1 MNNVNTYKCKITI
14 IVLLLAVLFV
24 GLLLPLTSAQAESI
38 SVPTVINIPYVNTEG
53 IITIDD
59 NGVLN
64 GIAVDFLKEIAKY
77 NNWIYNYVK
86 YDTPDQMM
94 TDFLNKDLDYDIMC
108 GAYYHESMLDK
119 YGYPKYNIGY
129 SRATLFALASND
141 DIKSYDLS
149 TISNKKIGVYKNNAN
164 ISRLEQYLMKS
175 DITNCDIVKYDTGE
189 LFPYLKNGEVDLIFG
204 SFSQSEND
212 IRAVASFNAS
222 PMYLVTP
229 VHKSD
234 VLSKINI
241 ALEKVYESNPYFAE
255 DSYDRNFPENLVSKV
270 KLNAEELEY
279 IAQNNIVSIAV
290 PEASHPLYCRNND
303 DNWHNGILF
312 DLMEKIN
319 EKIGLKYRFIE
330 SENFS
335 SCVKLVQTGQADV
348 AGIYLENADWAIN
361 KGLAVT
367 NCYTNVSMTL
377 VKNKKVTYPS
387 SGLKMALIEGRDV
400 PKNIDAEVVYYPNII
415 EALEAVNKGKVD
427 MCYGISALIEQVI
440 QENYLYNIVSVS
452 FSESSLPVRFA
463 MNSPATSTLF
473 TILNKAIAMITNEEM
488 SIIVSQ
494 NMGAIGKNGNSI
506 RELFYNNP
514 FVFFLIVG
522 AFISLIFVIMLVVL
536 LNRIHEARLKLTI
549 AKSTAD
555 SKAKSEFLSRMSHE
569 IRTPMNAVTGLTDLA
584 IMQDDVPDTVR
595 ENLRKIRSSTNYLL
609 SLLNDI
615 LDMSRIDGGMLKI
628 AEEPFSISQ
637 MLDELTSMLTT
648 TAEKKEIELIVQNEV
663 AHDFYIGDIIRLKQI
678 ITNLVTNAIKFT
690 PQGGKVTIL
699 VKPTQS
705 GNIFFSVKDTGCGIA
720 PEDQQRIF
728 RAFEQLG
735 NNVSRS
741 QGTGLGLP
749 ISTAIVQ
756 LMGGELKVDSV
767 VGKGSEFYFSIKLE
781 KAESVLN
788 SDAVIEEKT
797 LENLRI
803 LLAEDND
810 LNAEIAQD
818 ILSLYGAVVKRVSN
832 GKEATEEFEKNSEN
846 YDVILMDIQMPT
858 MNGLE
863 ASKAIRNLNFERAKT
878 IPIIAMTANSFQEDT
893 DAAYEAGMDFFIS
906 KPIDTKLLN
915 SVLKKIPKK

>member
-1 MNNVNTYKCKITI
+1 
-14 IVLLLAVLFV
+14 
-24 GLLLPLTSAQAESI
+24 
-38 SVPTVINIPYVNTEG
+38 
-53 IITIDD
+53 
-59 NGVLN
+59 
-64 GIAVDFLKEIAKY
+64 
-77 NNWIYNYVK
+77 
-86 YDTPDQMM
+86 
-94 TDFLNKDLDYDIMC
+94 
-108 GAYYHESMLDK
+108 
-119 YGYPKYNIGY
+119 
-129 SRATLFALASND
+129 
-141 DIKSYDLS
+141 
-149 TISNKKIGVYKNNAN
+149 
-164 ISRLEQYLMKS
+164 
-175 DITNCDIVKYDTGE
+175 
-189 LFPYLKNGEVDLIFG
+189 
-204 SFSQSEND
+204 
-212 IRAVASFNAS
+212 
-222 PMYLVTP
+222 
-229 VHKSD
+229 
-234 VLSKINI
+234 
-241 ALEKVYESNPYFAE
+241 
-255 DSYDRNFPENLVSKV
+255 
-270 KLNAEELEY
+270 
-279 IAQNNIVSIAV
+279 
-290 PEASHPLYCRNND
+290 
-303 DNWHNGILF
+303 
-312 DLMEKIN
+312 
-319 EKIGLKYRFIE
+319 
-330 SENFS
+330 
-335 SCVKLVQTGQADV
+335 
-348 AGIYLENADWAIN
+348 
-361 KGLAVT
+361 
-367 NCYTNVSMTL
+367 
-377 VKNKKVTYPS
+377 
-387 SGLKMALIEGRDV
+387 
-400 PKNIDAEVVYYPNII
+400 
-415 EALEAVNKGKVD
+415 
-427 MCYGISALIEQVI
+427 
-440 QENYLYNIVSVS
+440 
-452 FSESSLPVRFA
+452 
-463 MNSPATSTLF
+463 
-473 TILNKAIAMITNEEM
+473 
-488 SIIVSQ
+488 
-494 NMGAIGKNGNSI
+494 
-506 RELFYNNP
+506 
-514 FVFFLIVG
+514 
-522 AFISLIFVIMLVVL
+522 
-536 LNRIHEARLKLTI
+536 
-549 AKSTAD
+549 
-555 SKAKSEFLSRMSHE
+555 
-569 IRTPMNAVTGLTDLA
+569 MNAVTGLTDLA

-637 MLDELTSMLTT
+637 VLDELTSMLTT

-663 AHDFYIGDIIRLKQI
+663 AHDFYIGDMIRLKQI